1 MFVTKHNTR
10 YTVAIRKLC
19 EGQASMHVCEQSSVH
34 AVTGMLSVHAVTG
47 MLSVCVKIRC
57 QLTCRM
63 RIDIC
68 L

>member
-1 MFVTKHNTR
+1 MLSVHAVTGM
-10 YTVAIRKLC
+10 L
-19 EGQASMHVCEQSSVH
+19 SVH